1 MEFINSRKFA
11 DVSIRLKKVVYLMV
25 LEIRKATE
33 ADIPDIAE
41 IHVAGWQGA
50 YGGIVDQDYLD
61 GFTVDMRIEKWQEH
75 FDNGESQA
83 MIAYL
88 EGKAVGFVDYGPLRT
103 APAGTSK
110 IRPLYSSE
118 IYALYLKPDYLRQGI
133 GTALIVE
140 AVQALKIQKHQS
152 MCLWVLK
159 DNKRGCAFYDALG
172 GQRVGKM
179 MTEIGTTKAKEVCYA
194 WRDLSLITKV

>member
-1 MEFINSRKFA
+1 MS
-11 DVSIRLKKVVYLMV
+11 
-25 LEIRKATE
+25 LEIRTATE

-61 GFTVDMRIEKWQEH
+61 SFTVPMRIEKWKEH

-88 EGKAVGFVDYGPLRT
+88 DGIAVGFVDCGPLRT

-118 IYALYLKPDYLRQGI
+118 IYALYLKPDYFRQGI
-133 GTALIVE
+133 GAALMNE
-140 AVQALKIQKHQS
+140 AVQALKAQKHQS
-152 MCLWVLK
+152 MCLWVLDK
-159 DNKRGCAFYDALG
+159 NKRGCSFYEKMG

-179 MTEIGTTKAKEVCYA
+179 MIEIGSTKAKEVCYA
-194 WRDLSLITKV
+194 WRDIDGVVKT